1 MRIPAARRQPPSGN
15 LHPFLSA
22 TILSLRGGGKS
33 ANMADATTT
42 ISSTK
47 TKKSK
52 SKKNKRKKVVV
63 QEQEEENDD
72 LPEDDMADVA
82 ESSSSSST
90 SSSKQAIDK
99 AMKEK
104 DAAEALGDAI
114 RDRADVLREED
125 PVLQSIDW
133 SVGSLGQA
141 LGASDRI
148 RREGGGVQASQSSVI
163 ANYFLKSHGG
173 AHGLQCLCSAL
184 ATLSGLG
191 AIALNA
197 SSKKDTTLGLTYT
210 MVQRTFLFA
219 MLKHVSGMLAAAS
232 IAAKAIPKIGLSQ
245 ARQWME
251 KLVLDP
257 VSQYVF
263 FNALML
269 LWLPKKQRVVQ
280 GACWWWS
287 RGGKWLIPLM
297 LGPILIREVISNMLV
312 ISDVLVLWSVG
323 GKDETSASSSDG
335 IETILKVSTSIINAA
350 MSLLVTPDVW
360 RSADPAKR
368 QAILSKLVSRV
379 SLVLEVAIGFLL
391 SSDAVIGLFGAAF
404 LSGAKRPTFLESL
417 TRLIC
422 VRLYIHF
429 LWVRRSKIK
438 KLALKMRGGAPK
450 LPFYVLDVLYEP
462 GKALGIAKE
471 KKPKEIDEMSRW
483 ERLAIA
489 LGLSE

>member
-1 MRIPAARRQPPSGN
+1 
-15 LHPFLSA
+15 
-22 TILSLRGGGKS
+22 
-33 ANMADATTT
+33 
-42 ISSTK
+42 
-47 TKKSK
+47 
-52 SKKNKRKKVVV
+52 
-63 QEQEEENDD
+63 
-72 LPEDDMADVA
+72 
-82 ESSSSSST
+82 
-90 SSSKQAIDK
+90 
-99 AMKEK
+99 
-104 DAAEALGDAI
+104 
-114 RDRADVLREED
+114 VLREED

-191 AIALNA
+191 AVALNA
-197 SSKKDTTLGLTYT
+197 SSKRNAAIGLTYT
-210 MVQRTFLFA
+210 MLQRTFLFA

-232 IAAKAIPKIGLSQ
+232 IAAKAIPRIGLSQ
-245 ARQWME
+245 SRQWME

-287 RGGKWLIPLM
+287 SSGKWIIPMM

-323 GKDETSASSSDG
+323 GKDDSSASSSDG
-335 IETILKVSTSIINAA
+335 IETVLKVSQSIINAV
-350 MSLLVTPDVW
+350 MSLLVTPTAW
-360 RSADPAKR
+360 RSADAAQR

-379 SLVLEVAIGFLL
+379 SLVLEVAIGCLMLL
-391 SSDAVIGLFGAAF
+391 DAVFGLFGAAF
-404 LSGAKRPTFLESL
+404 FSGAKRPSFVESL

-438 KLALKMRGGAPK
+438 KLGLKMRGGASK
-450 LPFYVLDVLYEP
+450 LPFYVLDVLDHP
-462 GKALGIAKE
+462 GKALGIVEEKE
-471 KKPKEIDEMSRW
+471 PKDIDDMTKW
-483 ERLAIA
+483 EQLAIA
-489 LGLSE
+489 LGFAD